1 LIHDKCTWLILK
13 KEEEGEGE
21 EEGECIKVVSE
32 INIWLY

>member
-1 LIHDKCTWLILK
+1 MHMAHLKK

-32 INIWLY
+32 INIRLY